1 MDNITHTQLVLKCK
15 FIYKKKKRIWKVEF
29 LLVEKE
35 RHSQHHRT
43 CLSPFFRQQGLEIF
57 VKTRVQPEK

>member
-15 FIYKKKKRIWKVEF
+15 FFKQKKKKRICKVEF

-35 RHSQHHRT
+35 
-43 CLSPFFRQQGLEIF
+43 
-57 VKTRVQPEK
+57 